1 MCMLISPPVDQS
13 ALLRQCCPIVSAI
26 VVARLPAIAVS
37 VPSSKPNDL
46 DFTTMP
52 MTTTRVSALTPSHLH
67 TFTGNEMTKVDF
79 AGAAMGAAATQQT
92 DGNPGNPRDSSVQRA
107 HGAGDACGVK
117 TILYLPCTRGIYVA
131 KK

>member
-79 AGAAMGAAATQQT
+79 AGAAMGRRPRSRRTGIQAIHATAA
-92 DGNPGNPRDSSVQRA
+92 SSVHTVLVMHA
-107 HGAGDACGVK
+107 VSK
-117 TILYLPCTRGIYVA
+117 LYLPCIYVA

>member
-92 DGNPGNPRDSSVQRA
+92 DGNPGNPRDSSVHTVLVMHLVRCQN
-107 HGAGDACGVK
+107 
-117 TILYLPCTRGIYVA
+117 YIYRVP
-131 KK
+131 